1 MSCVG
6 EPRSLMRS
14 QRHLARASHKVTPSL
29 LALSCHSCEKVPSV
43 RTCAGALKSKAT
55 KCIAILLKGLPR
67 EMLHYARGRP
77 RGERQSMAEMTRL
90 WYLIRVSKK
99 YGLDTHRF
107 LACFPDAWTRQKS
120 SYDDILIQ
128 RRQKTN
134 DNGVFLVT
142 QDQKVIAQLYLGQ
155 KMLKYLPEVD
165 LASFPCD
172 ERPRVREVET
182 SQTGN
187 MQIKNIDAGVKW
199 VNLKARVVEK
209 SIPRNVFTSYG
220 DRIAVSTATISDN
233 TGSIRLPLWNAQIDM
248 VSIGDTVQ
256 IENGRVKT
264 FRGELQVSVGRNSKL
279 QVIENQSTPHTAKSH
294 AQDAAP

>member
-1 MSCVG
+1 
-6 EPRSLMRS
+6 
-14 QRHLARASHKVTPSL
+14 
-29 LALSCHSCEKVPSV
+29 
-43 RTCAGALKSKAT
+43 
-55 KCIAILLKGLPR
+55 
-67 EMLHYARGRP
+67 
-77 RGERQSMAEMTRL
+77 
-90 WYLIRVSKK
+90 
-99 YGLDTHRF
+99 
-107 LACFPDAWTRQKS
+107 
-120 SYDDILIQ
+120 
-128 RRQKTN
+128 
-134 DNGVFLVT
+134 
-142 QDQKVIAQLYLGQ
+142 
-155 KMLKYLPEVD
+155 
-165 LASFPCD
+165 
-172 ERPRVREVET
+172 
-182 SQTGN
+182 